1 MLPPPN
7 HPHPQILPIDTSRE
21 DIKAQLRKSQL
32 GSRVMFL
39 QKVWKVW
46 EALELGEGSQLGSFV
61 MFLQKVSGVWEMGAT
76 RLSRLAVSPISSYL
90 AALDTQCGDETTA
103 KRQSWCRH
111 GAGPSSLILPPPPL
125 LQCGDE
131 TTANRQLAGELVQ
144 AWSRPIF
151 YDAEVEAGKRR

>member
-1 MLPPPN
+1 M
-7 HPHPQILPIDTSRE
+7 
-21 DIKAQLRKSQL
+21 
-32 GSRVMFL
+32 
-39 QKVWKVW
+39 WKLW

-61 MFLQKVSGVWEMGAT
+61 MFLQKVSGVWEMGAA
-76 RLSRLAVSPISSYL
+76 RLSRLAVSPFSSYL
-90 AALDTQCGDETTA
+90 AALDMQCGDETTA
-103 KRQSWCRH
+103 KRQTRG
-111 GAGPSSLILPPPPL
+111 GAGMELAHLPSSSLPPPL

>member
-61 MFLQKVSGVWEMGAT
+61 MFLQKVSGGVGDGSNEAFTPGCFPHFI
-76 RLSRLAVSPISSYL
+76 LSGS
-90 AALDTQCGDETTA
+90 T
-103 KRQSWCRH
+103 
-111 GAGPSSLILPPPPL
+111 
-125 LQCGDE
+125 
-131 TTANRQLAGELVQ
+131 
-144 AWSRPIF
+144 
-151 YDAEVEAGKRR
+151 